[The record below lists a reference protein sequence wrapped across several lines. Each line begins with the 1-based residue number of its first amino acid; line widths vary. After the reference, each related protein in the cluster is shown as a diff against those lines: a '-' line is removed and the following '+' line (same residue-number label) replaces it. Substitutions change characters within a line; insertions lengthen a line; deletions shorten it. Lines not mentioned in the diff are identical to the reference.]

1 MIPLRYN
8 KNINDAYEEY
18 VKDFKKR
25 LNGWLKNKYVGSKS
39 TKDAKDWKDDRTKM
53 EAVTAQAF
61 NQIFPGLDSMK
72 DDDSFS
78 ASLSVID
85 SEVENVLLYLR
96 DTITIDALVEK
107 NTAKMLELVA
117 DIEKKYPDIKVKSS
131 QTYKVVKHAF
141 ISLGY
146 ENLDKRLFI
155 EATEAKVC
163 PYCNRTF
170 IENVDI
176 TKTNN
181 KGIQYAAVI
190 KGELDHFLSKEAHP
204 YLAICRYNLVPSC
217 PFCNHT
223 KSNANNPNIVSPYD
237 LKDHTGVKFR
247 MEITGKK
254 FTDMKDC
261 ANAITIKV
269 EDNVLVGQSMEDNI
283 KDFHL
288 RELYNKH
295 TDYAAEIYYK
305 GKLKWNPVYQWWL
318 QKVTA
323 PILGCRLTDEDIER
337 YLIGNYTRPE
347 EFNKRPL
354 SKFQHD
360 LAVDAK
366 IIKE

>member
-1 MIPLRYN
+1 
-8 KNINDAYEEY
+8 
-18 VKDFKKR
+18 
-25 LNGWLKNKYVGSKS
+25 
-39 TKDAKDWKDDRTKM
+39 
-53 EAVTAQAF
+53 
-61 NQIFPGLDSMK
+61 
-72 DDDSFS
+72 
-78 ASLSVID
+78 
-85 SEVENVLLYLR
+85 
-96 DTITIDALVEK
+96 
-107 NTAKMLELVA
+107 
-117 DIEKKYPDIKVKSS
+117 
-131 QTYKVVKHAF
+131 
-141 ISLGY
+141 
-146 ENLDKRLFI
+146 
-155 EATEAKVC
+155 
-163 PYCNRTF
+163 
-170 IENVDI
+170 
-176 TKTNN
+176 
-181 KGIQYAAVI
+181 
-190 KGELDHFLSKEAHP
+190 
-204 YLAICRYNLVPSC
+204 
-217 PFCNHT
+217 
-223 KSNANNPNIVSPYD
+223 
-237 LKDHTGVKFR
+237 

-295 TDYAAEIYYK
+295 SDYAAEIYYK
-305 GKLKWNPVYQWWL
+305 GKLKWNPVYQRWL